1 MASRKLSLNE
11 SMQQVKESFTSS
23 QGVENQVGKL
33 EEKKSYLSQIREK
46 IYNILIMGKDPFLFN
61 RNLTLLNFIIEKNNR
76 ISAMHA
82 IDIKEYLFLN
92 FDRIMKLL
100 DFYEKVNFEV
110 MKTIKYRIQQNEINF
125 RNFDEELSLIFT
137 QLQKKMKTELVF
149 IDYDMKDLNPK
160 DVEEKLKESV
170 GLGNYERVY
179 LKINQRIDIYNI
191 KDNRNSKDEIK
202 KFTFSSAFLLFL
214 QCLVSNWEIILYI
227 LMIFYYFFN
236 SGISYIIL
244 LFYLFT
250 YLMLEENKSKVFA
263 WRLCFLYFAAIATI
277 KFFFLLPIITPFD
290 EKKSSD
296 DLDGYTTENDYLPKF
311 SVSFKILIFLINFRF
326 FSEIIIQ

>member
-1 MASRKLSLNE
+1 
-11 SMQQVKESFTSS
+11 MQQIKESFASS
-23 QGVENQVGKL
+23 QGVENQLGKIDDKRSFL
-33 EEKKSYLSQIREK
+33 LQMREQIHH
-46 IYNILIMGKDPFLFN
+46 ILTMGKDPFLFS
-61 RNLTLLNFIIEKNNR
+61 RTLTLLNFIIEKNNR

-110 MKTIKYRIQQNEINF
+110 MKTIKYRIRQNEINF
-125 RNFDEELSLIFT
+125 RNFDEELSIIFS

-149 IDYDMKDLNPK
+149 IDYDLKDLNPK

-170 GLGNYERVY
+170 VLGNYERVH
-179 LKINQRIDIYNI
+179 LKINEKIDIYNI
-191 KDNRNSKDEIK
+191 NDTRNSKDQIK
-202 KFTFSSAFLLFL
+202 RFTFASAFILFF
-214 QCLVSNWEIILYI
+214 QCLVSNWEIILYV

-236 SGISYIIL
+236 SGVSYIFL

-263 WRLCFLYFAAIATI
+263 WKICFLYFAVIGAI

-290 EKKSSD
+290 EITNSD
-296 DLDGYTTENDYLPKF
+296 NLDTHTNYSEYIPKF
-311 SVSFKILIFLINFRF
+311 SVFP
-326 FSEIIIQ
+326 